1 MNETLY
7 IFLEAKAKGLF
18 GDTVDV
24 VRKNG
29 KIFDFVLPG
38 EQVLSHEVVTNEPL
52 ASVLVEIAS
61 Y

>member
-1 MNETLY
+1 M
-7 IFLEAKAKGLF
+7 
-18 GDTVDV
+18 
-24 VRKNG
+24 
-29 KIFDFVLPG
+29 FDFVLPG

>member
-1 MNETLY
+1 MNEVQY

-29 KIFDFVLPG
+29 KIFDFVLAG
-38 EQVLSHEVVTNEPL
+38 EQVLPHEVVTNESL
-52 ASVLVEIAS
+52 ASVMMEIAS